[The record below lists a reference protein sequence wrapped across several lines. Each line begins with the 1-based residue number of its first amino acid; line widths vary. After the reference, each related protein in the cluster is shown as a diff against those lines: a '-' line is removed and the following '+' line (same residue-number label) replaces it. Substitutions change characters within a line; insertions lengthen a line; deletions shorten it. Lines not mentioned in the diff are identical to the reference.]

1 MKKLLKKSLLVVAV
15 LTSIVINA
23 ANINNV
29 VVDVI
34 DVKLIDLKL
43 NNSDGDLK
51 ISVKDA
57 YGELL
62 HSEKFVGSYYSQ
74 KYDLNVLPVGDYYF
88 EIEGQT
94 KIKVMPFNVT
104 DKGIDFSNVI
114 ESVYYKPTVRQ
125 NEDLVFITKIAL
137 NEENLSV
144 ILYDQQLNVVY
155 KEELNGDVN
164 LGKTLNLKKLKRGY
178 YNLLMKSE
186 GRIFEQKI
194 YKK

>member
-1 MKKLLKKSLLVVAV
+1 MKKLIKKSLLVVAV

-23 ANINNV
+23 TNINNV

-51 ISVKDA
+51 ISVRDT

-62 HSEKFVGSYYSQ
+62 HSEKFVGSYFSQ
-74 KYDLNVLPVGDYYF
+74 KYDFNTLPVGDYYF

-94 KIKVMPFNVT
+94 KINVMPFKISS
-104 DKGIDFSNVI
+104 KGIDFDNVV

-125 NEDLVFITKIAL
+125 NEDLVFITKVAL
-137 NEENLSV
+137 NEENLTV
-144 ILYDQQLNVVY
+144 VLYDQQLNVLY
-155 KEELNGDVN
+155 KEELNGNVN
-164 LGKTLNLKKLKRGY
+164 LGKTLNLGKLKSGY
-178 YNLLMKSE
+178 YNLLMKSD
-186 GRIFEQKI
+186 GKIFEQKV